1 MPDPLSPPAASRR
14 VPAVPSAADITAAL
28 GALVPL
34 LPVAPEAEDAPGC
47 PWWTLR
53 AAVVDLVELTAA
65 THVLGIHARLS
76 VDVGLAGLPGSRGRA
91 RAAAAAVVVRH
102 AAVLRAAGADPDAWH
117 PDAVLAAADA
127 IARGAHRSA
136 RPLEA
141 LPRLVAE
148 RIAAA
153 LAHQGGP
160 PHRAVPDVA
169 RGLGYALGLFVLV
182 DAGETLAA
190 PGRDAPPV

>member
-14 VPAVPSAADITAAL
+14 VPAAPSAALITAAL
-28 GALVPL
+28 GALVS
-34 LPVAPEAEDAPGC
+34 VVPEAEDVPGC
-47 PWWTLR
+47 PWQTLR

-76 VDVGLAGLPGSRGRA
+76 IDVGLGGLSGSRGRA

-102 AAVLRAAGADPDAWH
+102 AAVLRAAGADLDAWR

-127 IARGAHRSA
+127 TARGAHRSA

-148 RIAAA
+148 RLAAA

-182 DAGETLAA
+182 DAGETLTPA
-190 PGRDAPPV
+190 GRGAPPS